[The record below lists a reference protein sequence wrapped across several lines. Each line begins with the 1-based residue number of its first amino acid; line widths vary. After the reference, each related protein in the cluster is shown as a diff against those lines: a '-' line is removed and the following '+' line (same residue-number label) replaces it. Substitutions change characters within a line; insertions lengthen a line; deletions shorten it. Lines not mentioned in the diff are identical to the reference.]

1 MNPRGLILDTL
12 RYDYRM
18 YKGTTGRD
26 FKEPETK
33 IVKTQFQLSYRNRTI
48 FRFQSIRKQNL
59 NFLFLFQI
67 LVPVC
72 TRTSYIIYGSQNR
85 YFKMLFRLNGTNDSV
100 PVSSQKIWFRSHL
113 VSSWIIWLYISR
125 DRTDQ
130 NTVRQNLMW
139 WFQFISCLAS
149 HNFWFWLLYSFSLQ
163 IFMIS
168 AN

>member
-1 MNPRGLILDTL
+1 MHTS
-12 RYDYRM
+12 

-33 IVKTQFQLSYRNRTI
+33 IVKTQFQLLYRNRTI

-72 TRTSYIIYGSQNR
+72 TRTSYIIYGSENR
-85 YFKMLFRLNGTNDSV
+85 YFKMLFRLTGTNDSV
-100 PVSSQKIWFRSHL
+100 PVSSQKIWFRSHP
-113 VSSWIIWLYISR
+113 VSSWIIRLYISR

-130 NTVRQNLMW
+130 NTVR
-139 WFQFISCLAS
+139 I
-149 HNFWFWLLYSFSLQ
+149 
-163 IFMIS
+163 
-168 AN
+168 